1 MNYIKNPN
9 MTKRIFYTFTM
20 LLMFTFSLTAQ
31 RVAIVD
37 VDGILEV
44 LPQYVEAQKEID
56 KISANWRQEI
66 SQEYDQIKSM
76 YNKYQAEQVLLSEEV
91 RVEREDEI
99 MAKEKEVRELQKRR
113 FGPEGDLFR
122 RRQELVS
129 PIQDEVFNAIESY
142 AQSKGYDIIFDKA
155 GAAGLLYASDEFDK
169 TKEIKRELGIR

>member
-1 MNYIKNPN
+1 MIK
-9 MTKRIFYTFTM
+9 KAIFSFAA
-20 LLMFTFSLTAQ
+20 LLVLSFSLNAQ

-37 VDGILEV
+37 VNSILEV
-44 LPQYVEAQKEID
+44 LPQYVEAQNEID
-56 KISANWRQEI
+56 KVSANWRQEI

-76 YNKYQAEQVLLSEEV
+76 YNKYQAEQVLLSEDV

-129 PIQDEVFNAIESY
+129 PIQDEVFNAIENY
-142 AQSKGYDIIFDKA
+142 AESKGYDIIFDKA

-169 TKEIKRELGIR
+169 TDEIKRELGIR